1 MKKFEQLKR
10 LYGTITGY
18 MKPYDFSDA
27 MISGLT
33 ADFDRLFELSWK
45 TLKEYM
51 QNDLMMLEAKTGS
64 PREIIKLAYR
74 EKLID
79 DEEVWIGILKDRN
92 DDAHHYKNSAAIL
105 YMGRIMD
112 QYMVVIKKL
121 IGRLEELIPA
131 ETLPDFKVPESFAE
145 AVQNSGMSLYSF
157 VQKVKAENGFSR
169 EEDIFLHWD
178 AIKEKYTGMESGRM
192 PEKAEP

>member
-10 LYGTITGY
+10 LYRTMTGY
-18 MKPYDFSDA
+18 MKPYDFSDE

-51 QNDLMMLEAKTGS
+51 QNDLMMLDAKTGS

-74 EKLID
+74 EKLIH
-79 DEEVWIGILKDRN
+79 DEELWIRILKDRN
-92 DDAHHYKNSAAIL
+92 DDAHHYKHSSAIL

-112 QYMVVIKKL
+112 RYMDVIKKL
-121 IGRLEELIPA
+121 IEALSELIPA
-131 ETLPDFKVPESFAE
+131 EELPDFKVPESFVN
-145 AVQNSGMSLYSF
+145 AVQSSGMSLDSF
-157 VQKVKAENGFSR
+157 VQKVKAENDFVR
-169 EEDIFLHWD
+169 DDDIFLYWD
-178 AIKEKYTGMESGRM
+178 RIKEKYAGE
-192 PEKAEP
+192 E

>member
-10 LYGTITGY
+10 LYRTITGY
-18 MKPYDFSDA
+18 MDPYDFSDA

-45 TLKEYM
+45 SLKEYM
-51 QNDLMMLEAKTGS
+51 RNDLMMLDAKTGS

-74 EKLID
+74 ENLID
-79 DEEVWIGILKDRN
+79 DEELWLGILKDRN

-112 QYMVVIKKL
+112 LYMDVIKKL
-121 IGRLEELIPA
+121 IERLAELIPA
-131 ETLPDFKVPESFAE
+131 EILPDSRVPGSFA
-145 AVQNSGMSLYSF
+145 Y
-157 VQKVKAENGFSR
+157 
-169 EEDIFLHWD
+169 
-178 AIKEKYTGMESGRM
+178 KYRQHCPQRS
-192 PEKAEP
+192 